1 MRSLELL
8 AHESARIGPVNAGS
22 RSFLASDP
30 ENNVV
35 YTAYEDNASCI
46 RISVNGIAPDDPS
59 TFVELAR
66 IPVEKQQPE
75 QSSIVGFTFLADQQ
89 VACLA
94 SRNGDIILI
103 SKERFDNGDEA
114 VEIVGSVDTGICAM
128 AWSPDQDL
136 VVLVTD
142 RNDDSN
148 DHTPVYIGTKNV
160 LEMTQDFDT
169 ITEFPLHVEEEGEG
183 VQHSVGWGKKETQFH
198 GRAGK
203 QAALN
208 KVDTAKFTAS
218 EDDDKNPRV
227 AWRGDGSY
235 FVCSDIDPRKSA
247 RVARIYNREGV
258 LQNTSEPVDRLE
270 HVLDWR
276 PSGNLIVSS
285 QRLPHRHD
293 IVFIEKNGLRH
304 GEFALREKTNHKLL
318 EVSWN
323 ADSTVLAVW
332 LEAENS
338 VTGKLQKTVQL
349 WTSNNYYWY
358 MKQHLVCVDGS
369 DITGFHWDVETPLRA
384 HIVTSSG
391 HYHRY
396 SFSWDVLAST
406 SISEDN
412 AGYVAVIDGAS
423 VLLTPFSYQNVP
435 PPMSAL
441 SLAANNNIQQV
452 AFGPEKSGTQL
463 AVVTNEAIQL
473 FKVPANARGE
483 TKQIGTFALPKLSK
497 ESTTH
502 SVLRHLCW
510 IAKDKVAYV
519 QYDELEETD
528 MLYLA
533 KIVETEEKLELLSTL
548 SLGKGVGR
556 LYYNT
561 SYNDL
566 IVESMDGSVRTVNIQ
581 DDNQVEFS
589 NTVALPTFCPWV
601 ATTRLDNKSENP
613 EFMVIG
619 LTERGKLYAG
629 DRLLSGECTS
639 FFLRNDWLALTTTS
653 HTARFLPLDAK
664 YDDFKLS
671 DNAPD
676 AHDESYRRVERG
688 AKIVLATQSKPS
700 LILQMPRGN
709 LETVNPR
716 AFVLAQIREDLK
728 NLNYRTAF
736 IACRKN
742 RIDLN
747 VLYDENPELFYE
759 NIPQFIEQVPE
770 VDYLN
775 LFLSTLKNY
784 DTTKTLYRH
793 GNQENKDASIEN
805 KVNKICKAFRDV
817 LMEKGRDQYIQ
828 SILSTYVKS
837 SPPELE
843 SALQL
848 LVDIK
853 EQNPNEAEEALKYT
867 IFLCDADQLY
877 DVALGMYNFSL
888 VLMVAQQA
896 QKDPR
901 EYLPFLQELQKLE
914 KFYQRFRI
922 DDHLKRHASA
932 LKNLSKAGDDHFDEL
947 IDYMRKHVLYLV
959 ALEEYA
965 NKPQQKKVILDVYGD
980 HLCETNGYGEA
991 GIVYQMCDQNT
1002 KALNAFRVASA
1013 WREVFSLAKQLEYS
1027 AEDIQGLA
1035 YDVIESLKEKNRYQD
1050 AATVAIDYA
1059 KDVEEAV
1066 DCLLKGSHW
1075 QEALRVSR
1083 THGRSDLIETHVNPG
1098 LYEGY
1103 TQAEEDLDSM
1113 IAQFNKQKNR
1123 LKELRETKPDPEA
1136 NLPHD
1141 ETLDNIDMFSDTT
1154 SMYSQFTRYTQATS
1168 RISTVS
1174 SVSSK
1179 NSRKTSKLR
1188 RREQRKR
1195 EKGKKGTIYEEEYL
1209 VTSLRKLYDR
1219 ASNLQNDMHDLLR
1232 ALIPFGYIEEARI
1245 MQNKFA
1251 QYLVDLKAAMSDI
1264 FVPLQL
1270 APGRFA
1276 TAEEL
1281 QTAQNPVEV
1290 EKPKIA
1296 DVDWSLQLLA

>member
-8 AHESARIGPVNAGS
+8 AHESARIGTVDSGS
-22 RSFLASDP
+22 RSFIASDP

-35 YTAYEDNASCI
+35 YVAFEDTSSCI

-59 TFVELAR
+59 VFVELAR
-66 IPVEKQQPE
+66 IPVEKQQPNV
-75 QSSIVGFTFLADQQ
+75 SNIVGFTYLSDQQ

-94 SRNGDIILI
+94 ARNGDIMLI
-103 SKERFDNGDEA
+103 SKERFDNGEEA
-114 VEIVGSVDTGICAM
+114 VEIVGGVDAGLCAM
-128 AWSPDQDL
+128 EWSPDQDL
-136 VVLVTD
+136 VILVTD
-142 RNDDSN
+142 MSGSSN
-148 DHTPVYIGTKNV
+148 TVDVGAKNV

-198 GRAGK
+198 GTAGK

-208 KVDTAKFTAS
+208 KVDTSKFTVS
-218 EDDDKNPRV
+218 EDDDQNPRI
-227 AWRGDGSY
+227 AWRGDGSF

-258 LQNTSEPVDRLE
+258 LQNTSEPVDQLE

-293 IVFIEKNGLRH
+293 IVFIERNGLRH
-304 GEFALREKTNHKLL
+304 GEFTLREKSKHRLL

-332 LEAENS
+332 LETENPT
-338 VTGKLQKTVQL
+338 TGKPQKTVQL

-358 MKQHLVCVDGS
+358 MKQHIVCTDGS
-369 DITGFHWDVETPLRA
+369 DIVGFNWDVETPLCA
-384 HIVTSSG
+384 HITSNSG

-396 SFSWDVLAST
+396 AFAWDVLTST
-406 SISEDN
+406 SVSEDN

-441 SLAANNNIQQV
+441 SVTANNNVQQV
-452 AFGPEKSGTQL
+452 AFGPVSSGTNL
-463 AVVTNEAIQL
+463 AVVTNDAIQL
-473 FKVPANARGE
+473 FEVPVNGRGE
-483 TKQIGTFALPKLSK
+483 IKQLGTFTLPKLS
-497 ESTTH
+497 EDSTTH

-510 IAKDKVAYV
+510 IAENKIAYV
-519 QYDELEETD
+519 QYDEQEEGD

-533 KIVETEEKLELLSTL
+533 HLSEGEVNVLSTSL
-548 SLGKGVGR
+548 LGKRVGR

-561 SYNDL
+561 SYSDL
-566 IVESMDGSVRTVNIQ
+566 IVEAMDGTVNRVTVL
-581 DDNQVEFS
+581 DDNNVELSNILTFPSFS
-589 NTVALPTFCPWV
+589 PWI
-601 ATTRLDNKSENP
+601 ATTRVDQNSENP
-613 EFMVIG
+613 EFVVIG
-619 LTERGKLYAG
+619 LTERGKLYG
-629 DRLLSGECTS
+629 NDRLLSGECTS

-653 HTARFLPLDAK
+653 HTARFLPLEAK

-671 DNAPD
+671 DNTPD

-688 AKIVLATQSKPS
+688 AKIVLATQGKPS

-709 LETVNPR
+709 LETVSPR

-728 NLNYRTAF
+728 NLSYRSAF
-736 IACRKN
+736 IACRRN

-747 VLYDENPELFYE
+747 VLYDENPKLFYE
-759 NIPQFIEQVPE
+759 NIPRFIEQVPE

-775 LFLSTLKNY
+775 LFLSNLRDI

-793 GNQENKDASIEN
+793 GDQDNQGDTRAEN
-805 KVNKICKAFRDV
+805 KVNTICKAFRDV

-837 SPPELE
+837 NPPDLE

-848 LVDIK
+848 LADIK
-853 EQNPNEAEEALKYT
+853 EQNANDAEEALKYT
-867 IFLCDADQLY
+867 IFLCDADSLY

-922 DDHLKRHASA
+922 DDHLKRYASA
-932 LKNLSKAGDDHFDEL
+932 LKNLSRAGDERFEEL
-947 IDYMRKHVLYLV
+947 VDYMRKHALYLV

-965 NKPQQKKVILDVYGD
+965 NKPEQKKVILEVYGD
-980 HLCETNGYGEA
+980 YLVESNKHDEA
-991 GIVYQMCDQNT
+991 GIVYQLCNQT
-1002 KALNAFRVASA
+1002 IKALNAYRSAGA
-1013 WREVFSLAKQLEYS
+1013 WREVFSLAKQLQYT
-1027 AEDIQGLA
+1027 AEDLQGLA
-1035 YDVIESLKEKNRYQD
+1035 YDVIEHLKDKNRYQE
-1050 AATVAIDYA
+1050 AAVVAVDYG
-1059 KDVEEAV
+1059 KDIEEAV
-1066 DCLLKGSHW
+1066 DCLLKGNHW
-1075 QEALRVSR
+1075 QEAARVSR
-1083 THGRSDLIETHVNPG
+1083 THERSDLIETHIDPG

-1103 TQAEEDLDSM
+1103 TQIEEDIDSLLG
-1113 IAQFNKQKNR
+1113 QFNKQKNR

-1168 RISTVS
+1168 RIS
-1174 SVSSK
+1174 SVSSISSK
-1179 NSRKTSKLR
+1179 ASRKTSKLR
-1188 RREQRKR
+1188 RKEQRKR
-1195 EKGKKGTIYEEEYL
+1195 ERGKKGTVYEEEYL
-1209 VTSLRKLYDR
+1209 VNSLRKLYER
-1219 ASNLQNDMHDLLR
+1219 ANNMQNDLRDLLR
-1232 ALIPFGYIEEARI
+1232 ALVPFGYIEEARA
-1245 MQNKFA
+1245 MQVKFA
-1251 QYLVDLKAAMSDI
+1251 KFLADLKTALPDI

-1270 APGRFA
+1270 AAGKYA
-1276 TAEEL
+1276 SLEEIEAL
-1281 QTAQNPVEV
+1281 KNPVDV

-1296 DVDWSLQLLA
+1296 DVDWTLQLLA

>member
-8 AHESARIGPVNAGS
+8 AHESARIGTVDSRS

-35 YTAYEDNASCI
+35 YTAFEDNASCI
-46 RISVNGIAPDDPS
+46 RISVNGVTPDDPS
-59 TFVELAR
+59 TFVEIAR
-66 IPVEKQQPE
+66 IPVEKQQSSE
-75 QSSIVGFTFLADQQ
+75 TFSSSIVGFTFLSDQQ

-94 SRNGDIILI
+94 TRNGDIILV

-114 VEIVGSVDTGICAM
+114 IEIVGSVDTGICAM

-136 VVLVTD
+136 VILVT
-142 RNDDSN
+142 
-148 DHTPVYIGTKNV
+148 GTKNV

-208 KVDTAKFTAS
+208 KVDTTQFTVS
-218 EDDDKNPRV
+218 EDDDQIPRI

-247 RVARIYNREGV
+247 RVARIYNREGI

-293 IVFIEKNGLRH
+293 IVFIERNGLRH
-304 GEFALREKTNHKLL
+304 GEFTLREKTNHKLL

-323 ADSTVLAVW
+323 ADSTVLAIW
-332 LEAENS
+332 LEAENP
-338 VTGKLQKTVQL
+338 VTGKFQKTVQL
-349 WTSNNYYWY
+349 WTSNNYHWY
-358 MKQHLVCVDGS
+358 MKQHIVCMDGS

-384 HIVTSSG
+384 HIMTSSG

-396 SFSWDVLAST
+396 GFAWDVLTST
-406 SISEDN
+406 SIAEDN

-441 SLAANNNIQQV
+441 SLTANNNVQQV
-452 AFGPEKSGTQL
+452 AFGPESSGTQM
-463 AVVTNEAIQL
+463 AVVTNESIQL
-473 FKVPANARGE
+473 FQVPVNARGE
-483 TKQIGTFALPKLSK
+483 TKQIGTFALSK
-497 ESTTH
+497 PSEEDSTTH

-510 IAKDKVAYV
+510 INKDKVAYV
-519 QYDELEETD
+519 QYDEHEEAD

-533 KIVETEEKLELLSTL
+533 KFLETEEKLQVLSTS

-566 IVESMDGSVRTVNIQ
+566 IVESMDGTVRRVDISEDASQ
-581 DDNQVEFS
+581 PEFS
-589 NTVALPTFCPWV
+589 NAVILPSFCPWI
-601 ATTRLDNKSENP
+601 ATARIDNKSENP
-613 EFMVIG
+613 EFMVVG
-619 LTERGKLYAG
+619 LTERGKLYAN

-653 HTARFLPLDAK
+653 HTARFLPLDVK

-728 NLNYRTAF
+728 NLNYRSAF

-747 VLYDENPELFYE
+747 VLCDENPESFYE
-759 NIPQFIEQVPE
+759 NIPRFIEQVPE
-770 VDYLN
+770 VEYLN
-775 LFLSTLKNY
+775 LFLSGLKNF

-793 GNQENKDASIEN
+793 GAEYKQENSSIEN

-853 EQNPNEAEEALKYT
+853 EQNANEAEEALKYT
-867 IFLCDADQLY
+867 IFLCDADRLY

-922 DDHLKRHASA
+922 DDHLKRYASA
-932 LKNLSKAGDDHFDEL
+932 LKNLSLAGDEHFDEL
-947 IDYMRKHVLYLV
+947 VDYMRKHTLYLV

-965 NKPQQKKVILDVYGD
+965 NKPQQKKVILDAYGD

-1002 KALNAFRVASA
+1002 KALNAYRVASA
-1013 WREVFSLAKQLEYS
+1013 WREVFSLAKQLQYS
-1027 AEDIQGLA
+1027 TEDIQGLA

-1050 AATVAIDYA
+1050 AATVAIDYG
-1059 KDVEEAV
+1059 KDIEEAV

-1083 THGRSDLIETHVNPG
+1083 THDRVDLIETHVDPG

-1103 TQAEEDLDSM
+1103 TQSEEDLDSM

-1123 LKELRETKPDPEA
+1123 LKELRETKPDPEE

-1179 NSRKTSKLR
+1179 SSRKTSKLR

-1209 VTSLRKLYDR
+1209 VSSLRKLVER

-1232 ALIPFGYIEEARI
+1232 ALIPFGYVEEAR
-1245 MQNKFA
+1245 MLQAKFK
-1251 QYLVDLKAAMSDI
+1251 QYLIDMKAAVPEI

-1270 APGRFA
+1270 APGRYA
-1276 TAEEL
+1276 TVEEL
-1281 QTAQNPVEV
+1281 QSAQQPVEV

-1296 DVDWSLQLLA
+1296 DVDWSVQLLE